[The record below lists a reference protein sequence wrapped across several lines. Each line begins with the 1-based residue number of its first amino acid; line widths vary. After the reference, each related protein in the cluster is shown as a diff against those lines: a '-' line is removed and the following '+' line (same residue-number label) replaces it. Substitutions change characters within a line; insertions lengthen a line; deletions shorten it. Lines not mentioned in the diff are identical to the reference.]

1 MEMKL
6 KRIPLGRNPLSDAPC
21 RNPGMVL
28 NKQGPGRHPR
38 DAPCHDLGTVS
49 SEQGSGRR
57 IISGALHRRPGVVKN
72 EQGSSHQSQR
82 VRRVRKLVE
91 PTRIRL
97 GSWNVGSLTGKLRE
111 LVDTA
116 TRRRVN
122 ILCVQETK
130 WKGQKAKEV
139 DNTGFKLWYTGTVA
153 NRNGVGILI
162 DKSLKNDVVGV
173 RRQGDRIILVKL
185 VIGDMVLNIISAY
198 APK

>member
-1 MEMKL
+1 MSK
-6 KRIPLGRNPLSDAPC
+6 GR
-21 RNPGMVL
+21 VVT
-28 NKQGPGRHPR
+28 PR
-38 DAPCHDLGTVS
+38 DAPCRDLGTVS
-49 SEQGSGRR
+49 SDQGSGRH
-57 IISGALHRRPGVVKN
+57 ILSGALHRRPGVVKN
-72 EQGSSHQSQR
+72 EQGSSHLIRR

-153 NRNGVGILI
+153 NRNGVGVLI
-162 DKSLKNDVVGV
+162 DKSLKNGVVGV

-185 VIGDMVLNIISAY
+185 VLVIWS
-198 APK
+198 